1 MWFYNYGASYS
12 KLQISLQANGFN
24 NLTELCKMSFI
35 NKIFFGVLLGF
46 YSLCSTA
53 ADAVTPALQGHWT
66 GVWYIGMSS
75 GKSQLTF
82 NENGT
87 ASISFTNLDEFG
99 EDEIALNKLS
109 IDSSAIS
116 FSVPSK
122 YSAFFQIQ
130 LKLKPDGKTLDG
142 SGKFDGAGAKL
153 VFTKSN

>member
-1 MWFYNYGASYS
+1 
-12 KLQISLQANGFN
+12 
-24 NLTELCKMSFI
+24 MSFL
-35 NKIFFGVLLGF
+35 NKLFFGVFLAI
-46 YSLCSTA
+46 YSLCSIA
-53 ADAVTPALQGHWT
+53 ADAIAPTLQGHWS

-75 GKSQLTF
+75 GKSRLTF
-82 NENGT
+82 NENGS

-99 EDEIALNKLS
+99 EDEISLNKLTM
-109 IDSSAIS
+109 DSGTVS

-130 LKLKPDGKTLDG
+130 LKIKPDGLTLDG